1 MKMAERMVPTRTLGM
16 IKDPQKELYDKD
28 RTQFIGDIP
37 PGMEVQH
44 FLVIKWEF
52 V

>member
-16 IKDPQKELYDKD
+16 IKDPQKELHDKD
-28 RTQFIGDIP
+28 RTQLIGDIP

-44 FLVIKWEF
+44 FLVI
-52 V
+52 